1 MVETVTSG
9 TRVFFDRW
17 FTTMDAMVAIQAK
30 GLPATGMI
38 MKNRVPSVCKLPS
51 DKELKK
57 MGRGASVFV
66 VRNHPELAVTKWN
79 GN

>member
-9 TRVFFDRW
+9 THVFFDRW
-17 FTTMDAMVAIQAK
+17 FTMDAMLALEAK

-57 MGRGASVFV
+57 MGRGASVSV

-79 GN
+79 DN